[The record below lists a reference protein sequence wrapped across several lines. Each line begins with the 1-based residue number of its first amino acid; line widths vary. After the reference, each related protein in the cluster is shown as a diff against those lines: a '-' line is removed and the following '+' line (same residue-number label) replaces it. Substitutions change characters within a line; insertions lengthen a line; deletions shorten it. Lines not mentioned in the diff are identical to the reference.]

1 MTKNKNYDGSYDRRE
16 AISLAQKLRSRL
28 NRTEL
33 PDSFDLQRPA
43 PTIPASIPPST
54 EHTPAVQQTVLPAV
68 PAISFSD
75 ENTFRDEIWNGLL
88 QWSMEF
94 TKAFWSFVIDETG
107 LLIADFGTDSGI
119 QKEEVISNITSG
131 ILNLSRF
138 GEEEDTQFLSFK
150 KGVSWT
156 SISRCNLEPDTYV
169 LVGLLSKKEIGI
181 TEMRHIQTAFNEK
194 LKEL

>member
-1 MTKNKNYDGSYDRRE
+1 VTKNKNYDGSYDRRE

-28 NRTEL
+28 NKTDL
-33 PDSFDLQRPA
+33 PDSFDLRRSVSPA
-43 PTIPASIPPST
+43 PVTIPTST
-54 EHTPAVQQTVLPAV
+54 EQTPPVQKTALPVV

-88 QWSMEF
+88 QWGMEF
-94 TKAFWSFVIDETG
+94 TKAFWSFVVDETG
-107 LLIADFGTDSGI
+107 LLIADFGNDSGI

-138 GEEEDTQFLSFK
+138 GEEEDTQFISFK
-150 KGVSWT
+150 KGVNWT

-181 TEMRHIQTAFNEK
+181 TEMRHIQAAFNEK
-194 LKEL
+194 LKDL